1 MGGKV
6 FFSVTMS
13 LDGYV
18 APESSP
24 DDVEAMRRGESTPG
38 LERWMA
44 QWGQLQSWALE
55 QRFLRE
61 NLHLGAGGSEGRDNA
76 IVEETF
82 KRTGASVMGKR
93 MFELGEIGWPE
104 EAPFHTPVYVLTH
117 EAREPWP
124 RPGGTTFHFVD
135 DGIESALARARDAAG
150 DRDVRI
156 AGGGD
161 TILQYLNAGLVDEFT
176 IALAPVFFG
185 SGVSLFDGIDADR
198 LTAEQ
203 VHVEPSSPVT
213 HLTYS
218 LVVAP

>member
-1 MGGKV
+1 MTGSV

-13 LDGYV
+13 LDGYI
-18 APESSP
+18 APASSS

-44 QWGQLQSWALE
+44 QWGRLHSWMLE
-55 QRFLRE
+55 QRFFRE
-61 NLHLGAGGSEGRDNA
+61 NLKLGADGHEGRDNA
-76 IVEETF
+76 MVEETF
-82 KRTGASVMGKR
+82 QRTGASIMGKR

-117 EAREPWP
+117 EVREPWA
-124 RPGGTTFHFVD
+124 RPGGTTFHFVN
-135 DGIESALARARDAAG
+135 DGIHHALAQARDAAG

-156 AGGGD
+156 AGGAN
-161 TILQYLNAGLVDEFT
+161 TIVQYLRAGLIDEFS

-198 LTAEQ
+198 LAAEQ
-203 VHVEPSSPVT
+203 VHVEPSSPIT
-213 HLTYS
+213 HLTYA
-218 LVVAP
+218 LGRF

>member
-1 MGGKV
+1 MAGKV
-6 FFSVTMS
+6 FFSVSMS

-24 DDVEAMRRGESTPG
+24 EDVDAMRRGESTPG

-44 QWGQLQSWALE
+44 QWGRLQGWVLE
-55 QRFLRE
+55 QRFFRE
-61 NLHLGAGGSEGRDNA
+61 NLHLGTGGGEGRNNA

-82 KRTGASVMGKR
+82 NRTGASIMGKR

-104 EAPFHTPVYVLTH
+104 DAPFHTAVYVLTH

-135 DGIESALARARDAAG
+135 DGIESALAQAREAAG

-185 SGVSLFDGIDADR
+185 SGVRLFDGIDADG
-198 LTAEQ
+198 LVAEQ
-203 VHVEPSSPVT
+203 VHAEPSSPVT
-213 HLTYS
+213 HLTY
-218 LVVAP
+218 AFAG